1 MLALRTMQRS
11 SRLLATRAASTT
23 PVALV
28 GCGMPGRGMGWYH
41 AKQILDGDV
50 PSATLTD
57 IVEPWFLGG
66 GKDGP
71 GGAEFAAFKAEHEG
85 KVRFHASIA
94 DMPKPAGKMM
104 AMVCTRTADMP
115 GYVDELVDHGV
126 SHVFLEKPGAPT
138 VDELG
143 RMKDDCAAKGATIWM
158 GFNKNVTAYVTKG
171 REALAKVPGGDFTL
185 VHHNAYKADE
195 LGECFERN
203 AEGMLKNMAIHELA
217 LLVTF
222 FGVNSETLSD
232 VVADKAYSDL
242 RTEKGPSSGDD
253 FTDFSRIGFTVT
265 TKAGA
270 KVSVYADRCGLE
282 LPDGAMADGGM
293 MYSSVSKLGIIQSRD
308 IMPDADLVATVEARS
323 AQNPDWM
330 PYFHLQHDDYITLKE
345 RCTAH
350 IASGASGD
358 PEGIAT
364 IQVGYD
370 TLKLAETLKPL
381 LEKQL
386 L

>member
-1 MLALRTMQRS
+1 VLREER
-11 SRLLATRAASTT
+11 RGATRRPSLPHRRAYAAD
-23 PVALV
+23 A
-28 GCGMPGRGMGWYH
+28 CM
-41 AKQILDGDV
+41 
-50 PSATLTD
+50 
-57 IVEPWFLGG
+57 
-66 GKDGP
+66 
-71 GGAEFAAFKAEHEG
+71 
-85 KVRFHASIA
+85 
-94 DMPKPAGKMM
+94 
-104 AMVCTRTADMP
+104 RTQ
-115 GYVDELVDHGV
+115 
-126 SHVFLEKPGAPT
+126 
-138 VDELG
+138 
-143 RMKDDCAAKGATIWM
+143 
-158 GFNKNVTAYVTKG
+158 
-171 REALAKVPGGDFTL
+171 
-185 VHHNAYKADE
+185 
-195 LGECFERN
+195 
-203 AEGMLKNMAIHELA
+203 GMLKNMAIHELA

-242 RTEKGPSSGDD
+242 RTEKGPSSGED

-293 MYSSVSKLGIIQSRD
+293 MYSSVSKLGAISASRRVVVFSLHSNDSWPSHEAGGGFFVEFEAIRTDLTEMLRAGIIQSRD
-308 IMPDADLVATVEARS
+308 IMPDANLVATVEARS
-323 AQNPDWM
+323 KENPDWM

-364 IQVGYD
+364 IQIGYD